1 MQKVSLSLGLC
12 QGLTSP
18 ISSSF
23 GGLRAA
29 LSSLPRSSVS
39 TPAPAQAQQA
49 QRMNPPG

>member
-23 GGLRAA
+23 GGLHAA

-39 TPAPAQAQQA
+39 APVPSQAQQA
-49 QRMNPPG
+49 QRMSPPG